1 MRVIGKLTTLLLLGA
16 AAVAAVVGIKS
27 LPDLQ
32 RYKKMREM

>member
-1 MRVIGKLTTLLLLGA
+1 MRAIGKLTTLLLLSA